1 MQARARVRSLTTPN
15 RTKHRP
21 KKTNPTPDRQQERG
35 REQERKRGAEADQ
48 EEEQERAHEHRRTYH
63 SGKPEIQ
70 APRSSLAYAVNSSWR
85 ISSPHSSIT
94 SRWTSRMMRPM
105 SLLAASG
112 PILPASLR
120 WAIAF
125 SQRASEQYLRP
136 RSTTGLSRGARGGRL
151 CMISWKRGA
160 TNLPLSPN

>member
-1 MQARARVRSLTTPN
+1 MTLEHHTTPGVDLDLP
-15 RTKHRP
+15 HRLADP
-21 KKTNPTPDRQQERG
+21 GPLQPELQAAYTGEKGAYSHDPT
-35 REQERKRGAEADQ
+35 
-48 EEEQERAHEHRRTYH
+48 RRTYH

-85 ISSPHSSIT
+85 ISSQHSSIT

-136 RSTTGLSRGARGGRL
+136 RSTTALSRGARGGRL